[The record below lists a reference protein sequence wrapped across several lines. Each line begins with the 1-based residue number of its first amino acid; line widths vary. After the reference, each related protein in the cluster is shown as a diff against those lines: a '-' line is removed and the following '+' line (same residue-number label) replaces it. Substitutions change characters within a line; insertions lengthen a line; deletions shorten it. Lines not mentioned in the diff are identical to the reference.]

1 MNDLLLGSPLEKTDD
16 TLRCMRIEGV
26 AHCIEICEDERRLR
40 SWKGARGCQLSSG
53 GMCKVL
59 GGAET

>member
-1 MNDLLLGSPLEKTDD
+1 MY
-16 TLRCMRIEGV
+16 EGV

-59 GGAET
+59 GGARCP